1 MAEER
6 SHKIA
11 ANRIAKKF
19 GTETQSEGPDIKT
32 PKITVEV
39 ETATSVQEGLGQLQ
53 GYRGPVYVAGVNQEA
68 VKKALEATANTTVGV
83 MDNQGN
89 IVKKSTRK

>member
-39 ETATSVQEGLGQLQ
+39 ETATSVQEGC
-53 GYRGPVYVAGVNQEA
+53 RGIA
-68 VKKALEATANTTVGV
+68 VPFTSQA
-83 MDNQGN
+83 
-89 IVKKSTRK
+89 

>member
-6 SHKIA
+6 SHKTT

-19 GTETQSEGPDIKT
+19 GTAPQTESPDIKT
-32 PKITVEV
+32 PKIKVEV
-39 ETATSVQEGLGQLQ
+39 ETAASMPEGLGQLR
-53 GYRGPVYVAGVNQEA
+53 GYRGPVYVAGTNREA
-68 VKKALEATANTTVGV
+68 VQKALDATANTTVGV

>member
-6 SHKIA
+6 SHKTT
-11 ANRIAKKF
+11 ANRIARKL

-32 PKITVEV
+32 PKMTVEV
-39 ETATSVQEGLGQLQ
+39 ETPASMPEGLGQLR
-53 GYRGPVYVAGVNQEA
+53 GYRGSVYIAGTNQEA
-68 VKKALEATANTTVGV
+68 VQKALDATANTTVGV